1 VARARRGPR
10 SDAPLCRRRNACT
23 KCPFLKPA
31 QILLSSTMRGTIAFA
46 VCAVTVALNNGLG
59 RTPAMG
65 YSTW

>member
-1 VARARRGPR
+1 LKIRTH
-10 SDAPLCRRRNACT
+10 CTACADEMRLHE
-23 KCPFLKPA
+23 KILKPA

>member
-1 VARARRGPR
+1 
-10 SDAPLCRRRNACT
+10 
-23 KCPFLKPA
+23 
-31 QILLSSTMRGTIAFA
+31 MRGTIAFA